1 MGRENCGGTS
11 FQLTRN
17 DRTGMKTNKFLYS
30 MIMVLVL
37 LGVSCTDDTFMD
49 NRGRVEE
56 GIPVR
61 VQLKFQTEAGQV
73 ITRAEQSEEY
83 ENRIENAYVF
93 VFDGGGTIVYR
104 NFFIEGTGLS
114 FANGDPNHSSGTLTF
129 DTKSMND
136 ATIVGIANLRTETSR
151 TAFPVT
157 EEELD
162 NITDLK
168 ALKNYVMK
176 MSEASVS
183 RGGLFMMT
191 GYAKDSE
198 GNTVVNIP
206 GSESGT
212 VTMGA
217 TLQFER
223 TDAKVKF
230 VVTTSPN
237 PPAGKTW
244 TNFSF
249 TPSTWEV
256 KRVPQQSYLLE
267 AESGDYDG
275 ADAAYFNTP
284 ATPFEA
290 LTTDPDNANLYTG
303 GSFVFYMPENKK
315 TPLQSVSDYAQRDA
329 WDTGKGLDDN
339 GNRTF
344 TNANANSTYVEMT
357 GTLSYVDNDNML
369 VNADVRFIIH
379 LGYMTSYKDKDG
391 QTISV
396 NPDPDDYD
404 TKRNS
409 FYTYNVT
416 VRGVNDIIVEVT
428 NESGEDKRPGYEG
441 DVVYSTTDIFE
452 FDSHYDRRLIQLN
465 KKAIGT
471 DMKWSVNTPFSRGIH
486 DATDND
492 KNIEESMRDYRWVK
506 FAINADYGV
515 DKDHF
520 VKYPGDQNYNDPFP
534 MDESNNDE
542 PSPYYDQS
550 SPYYGGKGNYP
561 NARLLDVNQLIRRL
575 QQEAENGSSSIFFTD
590 TDGEEKVAITVFV
603 DEHLYFNHP
612 LTNQPGEENRS
623 LWKLTTDKEDR
634 QLHIIAQGAQ
644 MSPDGNSSVVNSTFT
659 FKQRPISTIFNVD
672 KPELTTAWGL
682 ESVMETGRMKKGNLQ
697 YGGSTSNGRSNT
709 LDIILGTN
717 HNDVVHW
724 TEVLNTDAS
733 YTLNGDYE
741 DPVHA
746 CLIRNRDLNGDN
758 IIQSNEIRWYLAAID
773 QLTDIYIGEYALDEK
788 SRLYPTNS
796 ADRIDENGKSQV
808 RWHYISSSAKDND
821 VWILWAEEGASRG
834 GSSESI
840 KDETTGWPWY
850 NNVSNEYFSYRCAR
864 NLGLKLSEPDA
875 EPADLIDVTNEGDG
889 FYLID
894 ATNLNTKSRRTN
906 YEVNPLPLHNER
918 SANNLPYAK
927 FRVHSNAYNPNGET
941 PKIDNWPNWND
952 WPWNSYQTVNPYPPG
967 YRIPN
972 QRELLIMTTR
982 MPEYAWPTFTYGQ
995 SRIDPDYI
1003 CQTSFSLNRQ
1013 PPYNDSREGFL
1024 WHSSNREFYLQ
1035 NDRGEEG
1042 YVRPVQ
1048 DVKE

>member
-1 MGRENCGGTS
+1 
-11 FQLTRN
+11 
-17 DRTGMKTNKFLYS
+17 MKASKLLYS
-30 MIMVLVL
+30 MIAVLAL
-37 LGVSCTDDTFMD
+37 LGASCTDDTFMD
-49 NRGRVEE
+49 NRVRVEE

-61 VQLKFQTEAGQV
+61 VQLKFRAEAGQV
-73 ITRAEQSEEY
+73 ITRAEQTEES

-93 VFDGGGTIVYR
+93 VFDGGGKRVTEI
-104 NFFIEGTGLS
+104 NQSFFTEGDDLT
-114 FANGDPNHSSGTLTF
+114 FADEDPNHSTGVIVF

-136 ATIVGIANLRTETSR
+136 ATIVGIANLWTETSG

-157 EEELD
+157 KDELD

-168 ALKNYVMK
+168 ALKAYVMR
-176 MSEASVS
+176 MNGASVS

-198 GNTVVNIP
+198 GNTVVTIP

-212 VTMGA
+212 VTMES

-237 PPAGKTW
+237 PPDGKTW

-256 KRVPQQSYLLE
+256 KQVPQQSYLLE
-267 AESGDYDG
+267 AESGDYNE
-275 ADAAYFNTP
+275 ADATYFSTP

-290 LTTDPDNANLYTG
+290 MTTDPNNANLYTG

-315 TPLQSVSDYAQRDA
+315 TPLQSVTDYAQRDA
-329 WDTGKGLDDN
+329 WDTTEGLDEK

-357 GTLSYVDNDNML
+357 GTVSYQDNEGML
-369 VNADVRFIIH
+369 VNADVRFIVH
-379 LGYMTSYKDKDG
+379 LGYVTNRNG
-391 QTISV
+391 QSV
-396 NPDPDDYD
+396 TPDPNDYN
-404 TKRNS
+404 TERNG
-409 FYTYNVT
+409 FYTYNVK

-428 NESGEDKRPGYEG
+428 DGTENRPGYEG

-452 FDSHYDRRLIQLN
+452 FDSHYDRRLIKLN
-465 KKAIGT
+465 RSAIGT

-486 DATDND
+486 DATDDD
-492 KNIEESMRDYRWVK
+492 KNIEQNMRDYRWIK

-534 MDESNNDE
+534 MDGAANNESA
-542 PSPYYDQS
+542 
-550 SPYYGGKGNYP
+550 PYYGSYP

-575 QQEAENGSSSIFFTD
+575 QKEDADPNSTIFFTD
-590 TDGEEKVAITVFV
+590 TDGAEKVAISVFV

-612 LTNQPGEENRS
+612 LTNETGENNRS

-634 QLHIIAQGAQ
+634 QLHIIARGSQI
-644 MSPDGNSSVVNSTFT
+644 SSDGNSSVVNSTFS

-672 KPELTTAWGL
+672 KEDLKTAWGL
-682 ESVMETGRMKKGNLQ
+682 ESVMETGRMAKGSRQ
-697 YGGSTSNGRSNT
+697 YGSSTSNGRMNT
-709 LDIILGTN
+709 LDIILGPN
-717 HNDVVHW
+717 HNNVVHW
-724 TEVLNTDAS
+724 TDVLNTNAH
-733 YTLNGDYE
+733 YELNSTYQ

-746 CLIRNRDLNGDN
+746 CLMRNRDLNGDN

-788 SRLYPTNS
+788 SRLYPSNP
-796 ADRIDENGKSQV
+796 ADRVDEEGKTQV
-808 RWHYISSSAKDND
+808 RWHYISSSKVDNND
-821 VWILWAEEGASRG
+821 AWILWSEEGASRG
-834 GSSESI
+834 GSAGSSAG
-840 KDETTGWPWY
+840 DM
-850 NNVSNEYFSYRCAR
+850 FSYRCAR
-864 NLGLKLSEPDA
+864 NLGLKLDAPDDEP
-875 EPADLIDVTNEGDG
+875 EDLIQITSEGGG

-894 ATNLNTKSRRTN
+894 ATNLNVKSRRSN
-906 YEVNPLPLHNER
+906 FEVVPLPAHNER
-918 SANNLPYAK
+918 HPVNNLPYAK
-927 FRVHSNAYNPNGET
+927 FRVHAKTCPPPTYERGYSWDGQYVSFTNAQ
-941 PKIDNWPNWND
+941 NWG
-952 WPWNSYQTVNPYPPG
+952 YFQTNAPYPAG

-982 MPEYAWPTFTYGQ
+982 MDADAWPTYTIPREGLGLARPEI
-995 SRIDPDYI
+995 SGKPNYI
-1003 CQTSFSLNRQ
+1003 CQTAFSLDGQEPEYNSNR
-1013 PPYNDSREGFL
+1013 DGFL
-1024 WHSSNREFYLQ
+1024 WSAQSGVFFLQ
-1035 NDRGEEG
+1035 NNTDEKG
-1042 YVRPVQ
+1042 YVRPIQ
-1048 DVKE
+1048 DVQ